1 MEITKVTIGD
11 LDQIIDIEKK
21 FFDGRE
27 FYNKASLINMLGNK
41 DVIFFKA
48 CESNKILG
56 YLIAYYLTD
65 HIDLYQIAVDRS
77 QQRKHIASKLEAKL
91 NEYKL
96 PVCVEVSQANI
107 GAVAFYEKNGYSI
120 IKVLNNYYENNSPA
134 LLMRKEY
141 GKGRN

>member
-1 MEITKVTIGD
+1 MEISKVTIDD

-21 FFDGRE
+21 FFDGIE
-27 FYNKASLINMLGNK
+27 FYNKACLTNMVENK
-41 DVIFFKA
+41 DVIFIKA
-48 CESNKILG
+48 VDNNKIVG

-77 QQRKHIASKLEAKL
+77 YQRKHIASKLEERL
-91 NEYKL
+91 NERKL
-96 PVCVEVSQANI
+96 PIFVEVSQSNI
-107 GAVAFYEKNGYSI
+107 GAIAFYETNGYNI

-141 GKGRN
+141 GKSGN